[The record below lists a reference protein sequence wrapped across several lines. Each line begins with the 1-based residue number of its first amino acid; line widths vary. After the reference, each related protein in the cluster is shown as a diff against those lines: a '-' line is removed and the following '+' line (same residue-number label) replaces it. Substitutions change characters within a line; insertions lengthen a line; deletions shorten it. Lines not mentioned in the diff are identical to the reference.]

1 MNKKG
6 FTLFEVI
13 ISVVLVSILLTSMLV
28 TLVKIRDAYSIVYEN
43 TDALIFRSSIARIVN
58 NDFQQNGGIRYI
70 DCNYNGDVCDI
81 TLNNDQKRR
90 IEVYDVNTGYHVKSS
105 DQLKYYIGTSD
116 TSYNVSDSDNIFC
129 EPVEHDGEM

>member
-43 TDALIFRSSIARIVN
+43 TDALIFSSSIARIIN
-58 NDFQQNGGIRYI
+58 NDFQENGGIRYI
-70 DCNYNGDVCDI
+70 DSNYNGDLCDI

-90 IEVYDVNTGYHVKSS
+90 IEVYDVHTGTRVMPTAA
-105 DQLKYYIGTSD
+105 LK
-116 TSYNVSDSDNIFC
+116 
-129 EPVEHDGEM
+129 E